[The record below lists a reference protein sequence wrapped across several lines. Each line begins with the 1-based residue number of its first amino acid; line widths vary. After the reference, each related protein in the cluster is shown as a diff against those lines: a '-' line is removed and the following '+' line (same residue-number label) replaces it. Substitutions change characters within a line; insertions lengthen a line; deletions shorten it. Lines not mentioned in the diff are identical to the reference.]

1 MKLKF
6 THKTWYF
13 FLLCA
18 AAASMLNGFAV
29 LGGMDFSFLEMVAFC
44 ITGITILFLAAE
56 KGSDPKDKLNY
67 FGVFVVLMLSY
78 VINGWAAYICSAL
91 VWPAL
96 LALEYQKGRPIQ
108 RQLQLVGAAEAFHLL
123 FVLLTVYGGM
133 AGLSFWAN
141 LLWVLRGMEK
151 VRSRV
156 RPWMTALLA
165 VFMAV
170 NMLTSAL
177 ALARYDARTSG
188 EGPKNSIDTLLD
200 DHFDD
205 VRMERIY
212 PNAKKVTKAG

>member
-56 KGSDPKDKLNY
+56 KGSDPKDKL
-67 FGVFVVLMLSY
+67 SY
-78 VINGWAAYICSAL
+78 VLGGWAAYLFSAL

-141 LLWVLRGMEK
+141 LLWVLLACARG
-151 VRSRV
+151 
-156 RPWMTALLA
+156 WAALSLYK
-165 VFMAV
+165 MQEE
-170 NMLTSAL
+170 
-177 ALARYDARTSG
+177 DA
-188 EGPKNSIDTLLD
+188 
-200 DHFDD
+200 
-205 VRMERIY
+205 
-212 PNAKKVTKAG
+212 